1 MSQGCDHSHNISY
14 TVPEEQAE
22 RGGASGEAVTCAAP
36 PACVCVSVRSGE
48 RKKRQ
53 RPPNYT
59 VQSVQTWISVSE
71 QTAVNPNLNEFLKK
85 FLNRKRH

>member
-1 MSQGCDHSHNISY
+1 MSQGCDYQSHFHNILY

-48 RKKRQ
+48 KEAATSK
-53 RPPNYT
+53 
-59 VQSVQTWISVSE
+59 
-71 QTAVNPNLNEFLKK
+71 L
-85 FLNRKRH
+85 H